1 MNVLRKTVL
10 RYVFIRTFTIKTT
23 EIEREEVV
31 AEKFKGRLPV
41 LSHERRVQQQEA
53 LKELEGLKGRD
64 ALKEVLN
71 GTKFLRRLSSWFHE
85 TKIIPIQPAACAI
98 FFDISKDTRFL
109 YTAEEKKAC
118 RMTVPDEHVWPTLTT
133 GLQIEDVDVEVVH
146 SPAPVQKKQTK
157 RESPKKEVS
166 PESPGPPAKDCSSLR
181 PYRYPE
187 FLDTMR
193 LDVFGLTQLL
203 KGDPR
208 LAAHLSPELSKLVVA
223 YLNGIEV
230 CVGTPTHVQVMLSAI
245 TNVLA
250 KVEKAPEG
258 STVRNLASRG
268 LVRQIEELVDLAGRL
283 GVPVSEA
290 HQNKQHFNNFL
301 KGK

>member
-1 MNVLRKTVL
+1 MTKKQKSRV
-10 RYVFIRTFTIKTT
+10 
-23 EIEREEVV
+23 
-31 AEKFKGRLPV
+31 PV
-41 LSHERRVQQQEA
+41 LTQERRVEQQDA
-53 LKELEGLKGRD
+53 LRKLEDSVGRD
-64 ALKEVLN
+64 ALKKVLFEYN
-71 GTKFLRRLSSWFHE
+71 LTSRLSTRLSTWFHK
-85 TKIIPIQPAACAI
+85 KIRPIPPAACSI
-98 FFDISKDTRFL
+98 FFTLSKDARFL
-109 YTAEEKKAC
+109 YTAEEKIAY
-118 RMTVPDEHVWPTLTT
+118 RMVVPDEHVWPTLTT
-133 GLQIEDVDVEVVH
+133 DLQIEEVVVEVVH
-146 SPAPVQKKQTK
+146 SPVHTPVQKKQTK
-157 RESPKKEVS
+157 SKSPKKEVS
-166 PESPGPPAKDCSSLR
+166 PELPSPPTEDYSSLR

-187 FLDTMR
+187 FVDTMR

-208 LAAHLSPELSKLVVA
+208 LAAHLSPELSKLTIA
-223 YLNGIEV
+223 YINGIEV
-230 CVGTPTHVQVMLSAI
+230 YVGTPTHVQVMLSAI

-250 KVEKAPEG
+250 KVEKMPEG

>member
-1 MNVLRKTVL
+1 MAKKRKSRVPVLTNKR
-10 RYVFIRTFTIKTT
+10 R
-23 EIEREEVV
+23 IEQQNAAKELEES
-31 AEKFKGRLPV
+31 KGRETLK
-41 LSHERRVQQQEA
+41 EA
-53 LKELEGLKGRD
+53 LKECKLGHRVSVWL
-64 ALKEVLN
+64 
-71 GTKFLRRLSSWFHE
+71 TP
-85 TKIIPIQPAACAI
+85 KIRPIPPAACAI
-98 FFDISKDTRFL
+98 FFALSKDARFL
-109 YTAEEKKAC
+109 YTAEEKKAY
-118 RMTVPDEHVWPTLTT
+118 RMAMPDEHIWPTLAPD
-133 GLQIEDVDVEVVH
+133 LQIEDVAVEVVD
-146 SPAPVQKKQTK
+146 PPVQKKQTK

-166 PESPGPPAKDCSSLR
+166 PESPGPSAEDCSSLR

-187 FLDTMR
+187 FVDTMR

-208 LAAHLSPELSKLVVA
+208 LAAHLSSELSKLAVA

-230 CVGTPTHVQVMLSAI
+230 YVGTPTHMQVMLSAI

-250 KVEKAPEG
+250 KVEKVPEG

-290 HQNKQHFNNFL
+290 YQNKQHFNNFL

>member
-1 MNVLRKTVL
+1 VLKKALIEHNLTYRLTTWMHQK
-10 RYVFIRTFTIKTT
+10 IRPIP
-23 EIEREEVV
+23 
-31 AEKFKGRLPV
+31 PV
-41 LSHERRVQQQEA
+41 
-53 LKELEGLKGRD
+53 
-64 ALKEVLN
+64 
-71 GTKFLRRLSSWFHE
+71 
-85 TKIIPIQPAACAI
+85 ACAI
-98 FFDISKDTRFL
+98 FFTISKDTRFL
-109 YTAEEKKAC
+109 YTAEEKIAY
-118 RMTVPDEHVWPTLTT
+118 RMAMPDEHVWPTLTT
-133 GLQIEDVDVEVVH
+133 DLQIEEVVVEVVH
-146 SPAPVQKKQTK
+146 SPVHTPVQKKQTK
-157 RESPKKEVS
+157 SKPPKKGVS
-166 PESPGPPAKDCSSLR
+166 PELPGPPAEDYSSLR

-187 FLDTMR
+187 FLESVR
-193 LDVFGLTQLL
+193 QDVFGLTQLL

-208 LAAHLSPELSKLVVA
+208 VAAHLSLELSKLAVA

-250 KVEKAPEG
+250 KVEKVPEG

-283 GVPVSEA
+283 GVSVSEA